1 MREISGKISDSSV
14 RRLSGYFRALGEM
27 AGEGVETIS
36 SYGLAKRT
44 GTTPAQVRK
53 DLSIFGHFGKRGTGY
68 RVAPLRDELRA
79 ILGLNRRWKVVVV
92 GAGNLAQA
100 LSSYREFRRQGFEI
114 VAIFDTDPKK
124 VGQAWDG
131 VPVLDM
137 NRFLEEARAHHF
149 DVGVITTPA
158 NAAQDVAD
166 LMVKAGVR
174 GILNFAPQ
182 ALTVPQEISVR
193 NVNMAIEFESLSF
206 ALSMK

>member
-27 AGEGVETIS
+27 ATEGVETVS
-36 SYGLAKRT
+36 SYGLARRT
-44 GTTPAQVRK
+44 GVTPAQVRK
-53 DLSIFGHFGKRGTGY
+53 DLSIFGHFGKRGMGY
-68 RVAPLRDELRA
+68 RVAPLRDELRS

-100 LSSYREFRRQGFEI
+100 LTSYREFRRQGFEI

-124 VGQAWDG
+124 VGQEWDG
-131 VPVLDM
+131 IPVLPM
-137 NRFLEEARAHHF
+137 ARFLEEARAHHF

-158 NAAQDVAD
+158 AAAQDVAD
-166 LMVKAGVR
+166 LMVKAGVG

-182 ALTVPQEISVR
+182 ALRVPPEVSVR
-193 NVNMAIEFESLSF
+193 HVNMAIEFESLSF
-206 ALSMK
+206 ALSTK

>member
-1 MREISGKISDSSV
+1 MP
-14 RRLSGYFRALGEM
+14 A
-27 AGEGVETIS
+27 
-36 SYGLAKRT
+36 
-44 GTTPAQVRK
+44 TPAATPAADFVQ
-53 DLSIFGHFGKRGTGY
+53 LPALQP
-68 RVAPLRDELRA
+68 APLRDELRA

-124 VGQAWDG
+124 VGQEWDG
-131 VPVLDM
+131 VPVLPM
-137 NRFLEEARAHHF
+137 QRFLEEARTHHF

-166 LMVKAGVR
+166 LMVKAGVG

-182 ALTVPQEISVR
+182 ALRVPQEISVR